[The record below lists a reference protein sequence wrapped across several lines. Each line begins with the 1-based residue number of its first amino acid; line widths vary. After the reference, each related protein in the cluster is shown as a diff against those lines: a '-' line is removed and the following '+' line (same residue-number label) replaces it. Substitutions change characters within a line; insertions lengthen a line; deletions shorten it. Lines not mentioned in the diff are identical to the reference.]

1 MSASTAG
8 LGESPRPRLGLQERL
23 ESSRFGRWLITGF
36 LVVTLAGIL
45 VSNLPAG
52 AVERAA
58 SKVTGPYDVA
68 TGLDQW
74 WAMFAPYPRSEILY
88 LEARIL
94 RADGQVSMWRP
105 PTDGALVGAY
115 RDAHWR
121 KFVEHAVPRPGNP
134 DSWPQLWRPL
144 ALYIARL
151 ERAHGS
157 RPVQVTL
164 IKRSAEIL
172 PLKQSRADHT
182 PFEQQGY
189 YTLRLP

>member
-1 MSASTAG
+1 MAATLSDAS
-8 LGESPRPRLGLQERL
+8 RPRLGLQERL
-23 ESSRFGRWLITGF
+23 ESSRVGRWLITAF
-36 LVVTLAGIL
+36 LIVTLAGIL

-52 AVERAA
+52 AVKRDA

-88 LEARIL
+88 LEARVT
-94 RADGQVSMWRP
+94 RANGQVSIWRP
-105 PTDGALVGAY
+105 PTDGALLGAY

-151 ERAHGS
+151 ERTHGS

-164 IKRSAEIL
+164 IKRSAEI
-172 PLKQSRADHT
+172 PSLKQSTADHS
-182 PFEQQGY
+182 PFQEQAY
-189 YTLRLP
+189 YTLTLP